1 MTQKAVA
8 YAREKGKMITFDPNL
23 RPPLWKSR
31 EEAREQIL
39 WGLSRADVVKIS
51 DDEVEFLW
59 GITDETEAAGKLLN
73 EYGVRLAM
81 ITLGPK
87 GAYLANRNGGA
98 AIAAFASTAASLS
111 TQVTGGIP
119 SIPSEEAVLMH
130 LCTGNA

>member
-1 MTQKAVA
+1 
-8 YAREKGKMITFDPNL
+8 MITFDPNL

-81 ITLGPK
+81 ITPVS
-87 GAYLANRNGGA
+87 Y
-98 AIAAFASTAASLS
+98 T
-111 TQVTGGIP
+111 
-119 SIPSEEAVLMH
+119 H
-130 LCTGNA
+130 LDVYKRQKKLWPMSKLQPIVWA

>member
-1 MTQKAVA
+1 MTLIC
-8 YAREKGKMITFDPNL
+8 G
-23 RPPLWKSR
+23 PLWKSR

-59 GITDETEAAGKLLN
+59 GITDETEVAGKSLN

-87 GAYLANRNGGA
+87 GP
-98 AIAAFASTAASLS
+98 IWPTETAGRGRYARL
-111 TQVTGGIP
+111 
-119 SIPSEEAVLMH
+119 
-130 LCTGNA
+130 

>member
-1 MTQKAVA
+1 
-8 YAREKGKMITFDPNL
+8 MITFDPNL

-87 GAYLANRNGGA
+87 GAYPACETDRYNRCRRYFWRKRRGA
-98 AIAAFASTAASLS
+98 S
-111 TQVTGGIP
+111 
-119 SIPSEEAVLMH
+119 SENWERA
-130 LCTGNA
+130 